1 MLKSIAPIALLP
13 PMPMHCKKLV
23 MPKTAPIAAPP
34 AGPSVIAAIATGI
47 TLNVIAS
54 GPIFRYPRG
63 VYAISRRM
71 PVIRPKMT
79 SLDVLFVVFMKFSSL
94 LLFPFEKPAAPFVRQ
109 TVAYLRQY
117 HVHKIL
123 TNSVLSGDT
132 IQKSCEPGHF
142 NSPSLPV

>member
-54 GPIFRYPRG
+54 GPIFSYPRG

-94 LLFPFEKPAAPFVRQ
+94 LLFP
-109 TVAYLRQY
+109 
-117 HVHKIL
+117 I
-123 TNSVLSGDT
+123 
-132 IQKSCEPGHF
+132 
-142 NSPSLPV
+142 